1 MEFVV
6 WVCHSV
12 VPSTNIITLVLT
24 STLWASP
31 SGQSMIFLFW
41 RFLPQ
46 KLEGKEKQSYRAVS
60 WYFKKQS
67 ISYLSSMVSDLKTN
81 FNSNTV
87 YH

>member
-1 MEFVV
+1 MEFVL

-31 SGQSMIFLFW
+31 TGQSMIFLFW

-46 KLEGKEKQSYRAVS
+46 KLEREGEAKLQGSKLV
-60 WYFKKQS
+60 F
-67 ISYLSSMVSDLKTN
+67 
-81 FNSNTV
+81 
-87 YH
+87 

>member
-12 VPSTNIITLVLT
+12 APSTNIFTLVLT
-24 STLWASP
+24 SPLWASQ

-46 KLEGKEKQSYRAVS
+46 KLEREGEAKLQGSKLV
-60 WYFKKQS
+60 FKKAVGK
-67 ISYLSSMVSDLKTN
+67 LS
-81 FNSNTV
+81 F
-87 YH
+87 